1 MQPSTVEKE
10 SSGRSS
16 RSGRSGRSR
25 EEVVKGR
32 KKVVMELEKV
42 AAVRDGWTAVKGTET
57 AVEKES
63 SGRSARSGRS
73 GEEVVMGRK
82 KVVVEKVKVKVAAE
96 KKKAEKEK
104 KDRMWKE
111 LLEQKKRERR
121 ERKVGK
127 QMEKQL
133 EEEKKE
139 CEKQSE
145 QCREVWKM
153 SVAAEEDGWTS
164 VKGKRLRRSEESS
177 VLSEEEFPSFEKE
190 KKEKEMKEK
199 VRKECFE
206 KKRRERLAREE
217 KKREKKMEKK
227 LEEEKKELERQRVQK
242 KQEKV
247 QLKREKEERGSERR
261 MAAGFKRARK
271 QSSEERVVEKIMSDN
286 LLLEPEQKRRRSGR
300 SSEGGERVQGR
311 KPEKVESAA
320 ENLERVEIEAEKCK
334 SANKVR
340 SMLSQKDKVTV
351 QVPVVAAVPAVPVAK
366 ASSGGKFR
374 KRKGTFTSE
383 VKDLSF
389 VWPGLG
395 SKVRIELD
403 GGSVADEMDESV
415 TVCRSIVDEM
425 IEGIGLDCP
434 LLNVSVQ
441 CQVNEVFERD
451 LDRWVSVLDLDD
463 SSDEGSE
470 VVGSPDPVLE
480 EEASESEGAGPDPVL
495 EKEASE
501 SEGAGPVLEEE
512 TENVRICRSM
522 VVEIV
527 EIAVSVSDFQ
537 ISDFLNVGAQLCRS
551 FEGVVHFEQPSD
563 SEEEQG
569 WDEYVG
575 VGVGVDE
582 VGVDEVGVGVGV
594 DVGVDEVGLD
604 EVGVGVGVD
613 EVGVG
618 VGVDVGAD
626 EVGLDEVGVGVGVDV
641 GVDEVGLDEVGVGVG
656 VGVDQV
662 GVDEV
667 GVGGGVG
674 VDEVGVGVDPEQ
686 EEYWVEDSNGFRE
699 RVFPCHDCLIE
710 YKTLDGLQEHICLPD
725 MLPHFLLNDTPDVTT
740 PKSPSLVPTKTRI
753 SCAVIGCDTTF
764 ARKDAMLRHVR
775 NLHKIPKDHPCY
787 PGNQNLNPVQFL
799 NVEYEDEG
807 SDPEL
812 ATQDTADDD
821 DVVSGDEGGDP
832 EPAQVQDTADD
843 DDVVSGDEGGAP
855 EPAQVQDIAPVE
867 PALEP
872 RRPTFISDEFKQ
884 CLRTVFEELP
894 GKVTSQQIQGKIQ
907 ENRELQTYWEE
918 YLQVNKSRSKA
929 VDTVKKFLG
938 GSRQVSKGYMDPA
951 IENSLWALLTPD
963 SVLTTKALVKR
974 AAEDEQF
981 KVVWD
986 HFRSRRKTASDA
998 AKWLRTT
1005 ALRKQ

>member
-1 MQPSTVEKE
+1 MQPS
-10 SSGRSS
+10 SLDNSGRSA
-16 RSGRSGRSR
+16 RSGRSGRSVR
-25 EEVVKGR
+25 SEEEAVKGR
-32 KKVVMELEKV
+32 KKVVMELKKV
-42 AAVRDGWTAVKGTET
+42 GAERDGWIAVKRT
-57 AVEKES
+57 AVEC
-63 SGRSARSGRS
+63 SGRS
-73 GEEVVMGRK
+73 GSGLE
-82 KVVVEKVKVKVAAE
+82 KVVERRQKLKVAAE
-96 KKKAEKEK
+96 KEKAEKEK

-111 LLEQKKRERR
+111 LLEQKKREKR
-121 ERKVGK
+121 ERKARMEK

-133 EEEKKE
+133 AGEMKE

-145 QCREVWKM
+145 ECRNVWKM
-153 SVAAEEDGWTS
+153 SVEVEEEGWTS
-164 VKGKRLRRSEESS
+164 VKGRRVRRSVESS
-177 VLSEEEFPSFEKE
+177 VLSEEEFPSLEKE

-227 LEEEKKELERQRVQK
+227 LEEEKKELERQREQK

-351 QVPVVAAVPAVPVAK
+351 QVPVVTAVPAVPVAM
-366 ASSGGKFR
+366 ASSGLGGEFR

-395 SKVRIELD
+395 RKVRIELE

-425 IEGIGLDCP
+425 IEGIGLDCQ

-441 CQVNEVFERD
+441 CQVNEVVECD
-451 LDRWVSVLDLDD
+451 LDCWVSVLDLDD

-480 EEASESEGAGPDPVL
+480 EEASESEGAGP
-495 EKEASE
+495 
-501 SEGAGPVLEEE
+501 VLEEE

-522 VVEIV
+522 VDEIV
-527 EIAVSVSDFQ
+527 EIAVGVTDFQ
-537 ISDFLNVGAQLCRS
+537 ISDFLNVNAQLCRS
-551 FEGVVHFEQPSD
+551 FEGVVHFDQQSD
-563 SEEEQG
+563 SEEEHG

-575 VGVGVDE
+575 VGVGV
-582 VGVDEVGVGVGV
+582 GVG
-594 DVGVDEVGLD
+594 D
-604 EVGVGVGVD
+604 
-613 EVGVG
+613 
-618 VGVDVGAD
+618 
-626 EVGLDEVGVGVGVDV
+626 DV

-656 VGVDQV
+656 VGVGADEV

-667 GVGGGVG
+667 GVGGGVGIG

-686 EEYWVEDSNGFRE
+686 EEYWVEDSNGFRA
-699 RVFPCHDCLIE
+699 RVFPCPDCLIE
-710 YKTLDGLQEHICLPD
+710 YKTLDGLQEHICLPN
-725 MLPHFLLNDTPDVTT
+725 MLPHFLFRNDTPDLTT
-740 PKSPSLVPTKTRI
+740 TQSPSLVPTKTRI
-753 SCAVIGCDTTF
+753 SCAVSGCDTTF

-775 NLHKIPKDHPCY
+775 NLHKIPKNHPCY

-799 NVEYEDEG
+799 NVVYEDEG
-807 SDPEL
+807 RDPEL

-821 DVVSGDEGGDP
+821 DVVSGDEGGD
-832 EPAQVQDTADD
+832 
-843 DDVVSGDEGGAP
+843 S

-872 RRPTFISDEFKQ
+872 RRPTFISDEFKE

-894 GKVTSQQIQGKIQ
+894 GKVTSQQLK
-907 ENRELQTYWEE
+907 
-918 YLQVNKSRSKA
+918 
-929 VDTVKKFLG
+929 
-938 GSRQVSKGYMDPA
+938 
-951 IENSLWALLTPD
+951 
-963 SVLTTKALVKR
+963 
-974 AAEDEQF
+974 
-981 KVVWD
+981 
-986 HFRSRRKTASDA
+986 
-998 AKWLRTT
+998 
-1005 ALRKQ
+1005 